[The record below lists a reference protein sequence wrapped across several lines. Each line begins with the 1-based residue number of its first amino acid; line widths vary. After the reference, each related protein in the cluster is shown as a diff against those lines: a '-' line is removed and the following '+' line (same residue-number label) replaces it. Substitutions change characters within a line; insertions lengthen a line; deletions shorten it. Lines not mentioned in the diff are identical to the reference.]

1 MRREKSTTTK
11 ENESLILFAD
21 GASNHPSPSPQIEA
35 FLGLGLLGRNN
46 DIGKSSTR
54 ERPPNGRPSSKRLFD
69 SINLTLADL

>member
-1 MRREKSTTTK
+1 MRKEKFPTTK
-11 ENESLILFAD
+11 ETESSIRFVG
-21 GASNHPSPSPQIEA
+21 GASNHLSPSLQTEA
-35 FLGLGLLGRNN
+35 SLGLGLLGRNN